1 MVAHNNQSINR
12 LETSSNQLLQ
22 RLIDVTTSYL
32 SAQLAK
38 QKRNDFKPRNDD
50 LSFARVN
57 TEPCVACCET
67 LERFRDAALEN
78 LGGKNLEVLLT
89 EVGVVFHSL
98 LLEHLKK
105 FPVNPTGGLM
115 LAKDI
120 KSYQDVINSFGIAA
134 LRERFDFLR
143 QLGNVF
149 LVRPETIKS
158 YISENQL
165 GRIDI
170 NLLKPYLALRSDWT
184 QFEKA
189 FNEAEGLTDENS
201 GSSEGRGLRERF
213 GRLSVMMKDL
223 ENVKLSDNI
232 PVGVPSIP
240 TSINI
245 PTSITNSFTLTRTFS
260 G

>member
-1 MVAHNNQSINR
+1 MLNQTQLVAGASKKISGESHWR
-12 LETSSNQLLQ
+12 VDACKVGCLEPGPVANLTLLD
-22 RLIDVTTSYL
+22 R
-32 SAQLAK
+32 
-38 QKRNDFKPRNDD
+38 
-50 LSFARVN
+50 
-57 TEPCVACCET
+57 
-67 LERFRDAALEN
+67 
-78 LGGKNLEVLLT
+78 
-89 EVGVVFHSL
+89 
-98 LLEHLKK
+98 
-105 FPVNPTGGLM
+105 
-115 LAKDI
+115 DI
-120 KSYQDVINSFGIAA
+120 KSYQDVINSFSIVA

-201 GSSEGRGLRERF
+201 SSSEGRGFKERF

-232 PVGVPSIP
+232 PVGMPSIP

-245 PTSITNSFTLTRTFS
+245 PTSITNSFTITRTFS